1 VGVTGASPWLT
12 FAVSLV
18 GGGLTGTLV
27 STYVTG
33 GRERRAARAKVRECL
48 AETENTRWLD
58 ADYQEFRK
66 ALIRL
71 DSAAIIARF
80 DRALIHRYTYLAE
93 VAHYAEI
100 VQKGE
105 TDWLPPRTLPLEL
118 AALLESVVVMI
129 ANEAWRPRF
138 WWARKKRYI
147 WVIDKTIAKRRAE
160 HPDWS
165 WNAVLFKPRL
175 MTKEP
180 GLRAAL
186 KRGTKR
192 SVKQLIG
199 RERPSRP
206 AEPAS

>member
-1 VGVTGASPWLT
+1 M
-12 FAVSLV
+12 
-18 GGGLTGTLV
+18 TGTLV

-105 TDWLPPRTLPLEL
+105 TDWLPPRTLPIEL
-118 AALLESVVVMI
+118 ATLLESVVVMI

-138 WWARKKRYI
+138 WRAVVALRAGVPSRRRRWHHQASRHLASA
-147 WVIDKTIAKRRAE
+147 WSHSVI
-160 HPDWS
+160 
-165 WNAVLFKPRL
+165 
-175 MTKEP
+175 
-180 GLRAAL
+180 GLRHQC
-186 KRGTKR
+186 
-192 SVKQLIG
+192 VH
-199 RERPSRP
+199 
-206 AEPAS
+206 